1 MDSYFVNYYDI
12 KEMKREIDFLCGGL
26 NKVSRELGVE
36 RIGTTHQAGSDSL
49 VTCRVF
55 FKLLQ

>member
-36 RIGTTHQAGSDSL
+36 RIGTTH
-49 VTCRVF
+49 
-55 FKLLQ
+55 